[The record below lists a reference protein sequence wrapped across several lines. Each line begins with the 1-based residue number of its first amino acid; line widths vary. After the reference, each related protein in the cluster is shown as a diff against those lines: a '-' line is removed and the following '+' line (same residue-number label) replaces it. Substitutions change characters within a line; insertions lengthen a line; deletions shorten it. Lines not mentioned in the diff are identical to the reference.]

1 MYLDFYGF
9 TDKPFSITPNPR
21 YLFLS
26 KHHREVF
33 AHLLFGIRRHAG
45 FIEVTGEVGTG
56 KTTVLRTLFC
66 ELEKEEA
73 RIAYIFN
80 PCLSA
85 PDLLRTVNREF
96 GLEHQVSPPELH
108 AALNTFLLQENAAG
122 RTVILVIDE
131 AQNLAVDVLEQV
143 RLLSNLETET
153 DKLIQ
158 IVLVGQPE
166 LGTLLEK
173 QELRQL
179 RQRITVRYHLQA
191 MDAEDTAAY
200 IEHRLGIAGWTR
212 GHLFTLAALRKIY
225 QETRGNPRL
234 TNILCDRAL
243 LLGYADNIEQIDL
256 PEIRRASKEV
266 TRRHRSG
273 FSFPL
278 PFLWLLLLIPL
289 FALVLWVLP
298 RPEKTRELEK
308 TVLVTPAIDRFTH
321 EILPELRQTA
331 AEDNRRSAVNSL
343 LAVWGGQ
350 PIRAAL
356 ATMEESLNLSREQQ
370 FEVARLQGDLDGLLR
385 LNLPLLLE
393 VVDASEIRYLLLLG
407 RDEGGVRISMSNG
420 KTLTISPAQLAPYWK
435 NRAYLLWKNSLGLS
449 IRQGPLQTSQ
459 EIVALQTLLVAAGK
473 SVPRSG
479 RYDEVTST
487 AIRAFQTEQ
496 QLPVDGIAGLQ
507 TLIALYRESRQYGY
521 PIQSVGGEK

>member
-1 MYLDFYGF
+1 MYLDFYGL
-9 TDKPFSITPNPR
+9 TDTPFSITPNPR

-56 KTTVLRTLFC
+56 KTTVLRTLFR

-85 PDLLRTVNREF
+85 LDLLRTVNREF
-96 GLEHQVSPPELH
+96 GLDHQSSPPELH
-108 AALNTFLLQENAAG
+108 AALNAFLLQENAAG

-166 LGTLLEK
+166 LGALLEK
-173 QELRQL
+173 KELRQL
-179 RQRITVRYHLQA
+179 SQRITVRYHLQA
-191 MDAEDTAAY
+191 MDAEDTTAY

-212 GHLFTLAALRKIY
+212 RHLFTPAAQQKIY
-225 QETRGNPRL
+225 RETRGNPRM

-243 LLGYADNIEQIDL
+243 LIGYADNIAQIDL
-256 PEIRRASKEV
+256 PEIRRAIKEV
-266 TRRHRSG
+266 RRQHSG
-273 FSFPL
+273 FSL
-278 PFLWLLLLIPL
+278 PRRLLWLLLLIPL
-289 FALVLWVLP
+289 CALGLWAFP
-298 RPEKTRELEK
+298 RLDNASVQEKS
-308 TVLVTPAIDRFTH
+308 VLVTPEIDRFAG
-321 EILPELRQTA
+321 EILPLLRQTPA
-331 AEDNRRSAVNSL
+331 ADNRRSAVNSL
-343 LAVWGGQ
+343 LALWGGE
-350 PIRAAL
+350 PILTGAA
-356 ATMEESLNLSREQQ
+356 TIEESLNLSREQL

-385 LNLPLLLE
+385 LRLPLLLE
-393 VVDASEIRYLLLLG
+393 IDVGAEVRYLLLLG
-407 RDEGGVRISMSNG
+407 QDAGGVRVALADGTM
-420 KTLTISPAQLAPYWK
+420 LTVSPAQLAPFWK
-435 NRAYLLWKNSLGLS
+435 NRAYLLWKNPLGLP
-449 IRQGPLQTSQ
+449 IRQGPLQTSR
-459 EIVALQTLLVAAGK
+459 EIVALQSLLNAAGQ

-479 RYDEVTST
+479 RYDEVTT
-487 AIRAFQTEQ
+487 AAIRTFQTEQ
-496 QLPVDGIAGLQ
+496 QLPADGIAGLQ
-507 TLIALYRESRQYGY
+507 TLIALYRQSPLYGY
-521 PIQSVGGEK
+521 PVQSVGGKK

>member
-1 MYLDFYGF
+1 MYLDFFGL

-56 KTTVLRTLFC
+56 KTTVLRTLFR

-85 PDLLRTVNREF
+85 LDLLRTVNREF

-108 AALNTFLLQENAAG
+108 AALNAFLLQENAAG
-122 RTVILVIDE
+122 RTVVLVIDE

-166 LGTLLEK
+166 LGALLEK

-179 RQRITVRYHLQA
+179 SQRITVRYHLQA

-200 IEHRLGIAGWTR
+200 IKHRLGIAGWSH
-212 GHLFTLAALRKIY
+212 GHLFTPAALRKIY
-225 QETRGNPRL
+225 QETRGNPRM

-243 LLGYADNIEQIDL
+243 LIGYADNIEQIDL
-256 PEIRRASKEV
+256 PEIRRVNKEV
-266 TRRHRSG
+266 QRRHRAG
-273 FSFPL
+273 FSLPIPL
-278 PFLWLLLLIPL
+278 LWLLVLIPFFFL
-289 FALVLWVLP
+289 ALWALP
-298 RPEKTRELEK
+298 RPNKAPVLEK
-308 TVLVTPAIDRFTH
+308 PVLVTPEVDHFAN
-321 EILPELRQTA
+321 EILPELRQTTA
-331 AEDNRRSAVNSL
+331 DENLRRAVNSL
-343 LAVWGGQ
+343 LALWGGQ
-350 PIRAAL
+350 PIMAA
-356 ATMEESLNLSREQQ
+356 ATIEESLNLSREQK

-385 LNLPLLLE
+385 LRLPLLLE
-393 VVDASEIRYLLLLG
+393 VGEAAEVRYLLLLG
-407 RDEGGVRISMSNG
+407 RDKGGVRVVLSNG
-420 KTLTISPAQLAPYWK
+420 KTLIISPEQLAPYWK
-435 NRAYLLWKNSLGLS
+435 NRAFLLWKNPLGLP
-449 IRQGPLQTSQ
+449 IGQEPLQTSR
-459 EIVALQTLLVAAGK
+459 EIVALQTLLNAAGMNIA
-473 SVPRSG
+473 RSG
-479 RYDEVTST
+479 RYDEVTSA
-487 AIRAFQTEQ
+487 AIRTFQAEQ
-496 QLPVDGIAGLQ
+496 QLPVDGIAGMQ
-507 TLIALYRESRQYGY
+507 TLIALYRQSPQFGY
-521 PIQSVGGEK
+521 PLQSVECDK